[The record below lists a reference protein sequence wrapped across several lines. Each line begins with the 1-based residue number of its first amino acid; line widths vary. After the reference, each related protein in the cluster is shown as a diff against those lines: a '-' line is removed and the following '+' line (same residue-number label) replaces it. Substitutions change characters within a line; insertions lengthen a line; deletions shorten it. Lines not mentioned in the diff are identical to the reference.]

1 MKPIIFIFDDKY
13 FIMIVFENYGIADLE
28 QVSAEI
34 IRLANGKK
42 IWTFNGEMGAGK
54 TTLIKSVCKQMGVTD
69 EVSSPT
75 FSLVNE
81 YKTTNDNKVFHFDFY
96 RIKNIEEAFDI
107 GYEDYFDSGS
117 VCLIEW
123 PEKIEP
129 LLQREDIFAIDITVI
144 DNKRQISVN

>member
-13 FIMIVFENYGIADLE
+13 FIMIVFENYAIADLE
-28 QVSAEI
+28 QVSTEL
-34 IRLANGKK
+34 IRLAKAKK

-54 TTLIKSVCKQMGVTD
+54 TTLIKAICRQLGVTD

-81 YKTTNDNKVFHFDFY
+81 YRTTNGNKVFHFDFY
-96 RIKNIEEAFDI
+96 RIKSLEEAYDI
-107 GYEDYFDSGS
+107 GYEDYFESGS

-123 PEKIEP
+123 PEKIGP
-129 LLQREDIFAIDITVI
+129 LLEQEEIFAINIAVI
-144 DNKRQISVN
+144 DNKRQISVQ

>member
-28 QVSAEI
+28 RVSAEI
-34 IRLANGKK
+34 IRLANGKN

-81 YKTTNDNKVFHFDFY
+81 YKTRHGNKVFHFDFY

-129 LLQREDIFAIDITVI
+129 LLQLEDIFAIDITLI
-144 DNKRQISVN
+144 DNTRQISVN

>member
-34 IRLANGKK
+34 IRLADGKK

-81 YKTTNDNKVFHFDFY
+81 YKTRYGNKVFHFDFY

-129 LLQREDIFAIDITVI
+129 LLQLEDIFAINITVI
-144 DNKRQISVN
+144 DNTRQISVN